1 MYACPIR
8 LYCSEQ
14 DRNAPV
20 KFSTSQAAKC
30 RAEYTRSGSSGTR
43 VPVAQPY
50 IINLSLVVFMLYFCI
65 LREENDIDVQLSGNL
80 YKKVPGLEEANLKLA
95 IEYNESHGLDTIE
108 LQKRLDEITKK

>member
-1 MYACPIR
+1 MYTCPIR

-14 DRNAPV
+14 DKNAPV
-20 KFSTSQAAKC
+20 KFSTSQAAKW
-30 RAEYTRSGSSGTR
+30 RAEHTRSGSGTR

-50 IINLSLVVFMLYFCI
+50 IVNLSVVVFMLYFCI
-65 LREENDIDVQLSGNL
+65 LREENDIDEQLSGNL
-80 YKKVPGLEEANLKLA
+80 YNRVPGLEEANLKLS